1 MGTIQKGESP
11 LALKIEKSKTIGFCF
26 GVRRAVNTLEKA
38 ARQRG
43 EIETLGDL
51 VHNRQVLERLTRLG
65 VKVISNP
72 SEVKGDTIVISS
84 HGVGP
89 KVLKEFKDGDIK
101 IIDTTCSFVKRA
113 QTAAHKLAE
122 SGFYTI
128 IYGDAGHAEV
138 KGILG
143 WAGGRGLATLD
154 ESVVSSMDELPR
166 RIGIL
171 SQTTQKSNH
180 FNAFTKAVIDVAL
193 VKDSELRII
202 DTICHDIRQRQA
214 DALELAGRVD
224 TVIIIGGYKSAN
236 TKHLVEL
243 CSTVTDTFQVESA
256 AEIEQSWLKGK
267 KSVGIVAG
275 ASTDD
280 SAIDGVLER
289 LNHIA

>member
-1 MGTIQKGESP
+1 
-11 LALKIEKSKTIGFCF
+11 
-26 GVRRAVNTLEKA
+26 V
-38 ARQRG
+38 
-43 EIETLGDL
+43 
-51 VHNRQVLERLTRLG
+51 
-65 VKVISNP
+65 
-72 SEVKGDTIVISS
+72 VISS

-89 KVLKEFKDGDIK
+89 KVLKEFRDRDIK

-113 QTAAHKLAE
+113 QTAARKLAE

-128 IYGDAGHAEV
+128 VYGDAGHAEV

-154 ESVVSSMDELPR
+154 ESVISRMDKLPR

-171 SQTTQKSNH
+171 SQTTQKPDYFNH
-180 FNAFTKAVIDVAL
+180 FVKAVIDAAL

-224 TVIIIGGYKSAN
+224 MVIIIGGHNSAN

-243 CSTVTDTFQVESA
+243 CSTVTDTFLVESA
-256 AEIEQSWLKGK
+256 AEIELSWLDGK
-267 KSVGIVAG
+267 QSVGIVAG

-280 SAIDGVLER
+280 QAIDEVYSR
-289 LNHIA
+289 LKHMA

>member
-1 MGTIQKGESP
+1 MATMPKGDSR
-11 LALKIEKSKTIGFCF
+11 LVLRIEKSNTIGFCF
-26 GVRRAVNTLEKA
+26 GVRRAVDILEKV

-51 VHNRQVLERLTRLG
+51 VHNRQVLERLASLG
-65 VKVISNP
+65 VKVVGSP
-72 SEVKGDTIVISS
+72 AEVKGDTVVISS

-89 KVLKEFKDGDIK
+89 EILKEFEDRSIK
-101 IIDTTCSFVKRA
+101 IVDTTCSFVKRA
-113 QTAAHKLAE
+113 QTTARKLSD

-128 IYGDAGHAEV
+128 VYGDEGHAEV
-138 KGILG
+138 RGILG

-154 ESVVSSMDELPR
+154 ESVISEMDELPR

-171 SQTTQKSNH
+171 SQTTQKPNN
-180 FNAFTKAVIDVAL
+180 FNDFTKAVIDAAL

-224 TVIIIGGYKSAN
+224 TVIIIGGHKSAN

-256 AEIEQSWLKGK
+256 AEIEPSWLKGK
-267 KSVGIVAG
+267 KSVGIAAG
-275 ASTDD
+275 ASTDN
-280 SAIDGVLER
+280 SAINEVLER
-289 LNHIA
+289 LNHIT